1 MAHSR
6 REFLKSVVGT
16 STVLS
21 LAPALPTFLSRSA
34 LAAPQERDTNDTV
47 LVVLQLSGGN
57 DGLNTVVPYDDDVY
71 GRNRRTLRITES
83 QVHKIGSSMGFH
95 PEMKALWKLY
105 QEGQLS
111 ILQGVG
117 YPNSNRNHDTALR
130 DWHTASPG
138 DAACQTGW
146 IGRAVDSVDR
156 PDQADVPGVFV
167 GPIARPFG
175 LNAEKAVVPAIRNL
189 EQLTLRTAPGST
201 GSASKKVLD
210 AIQEPSASGNPLVDY
225 VRGSTLAAH
234 ASSRQVQDVL
244 RDADRVGEY
253 PPFGLAD
260 RLKMVAQL
268 VRAKLG
274 IRIFFVELGG
284 GGIGGF
290 DNHANQ
296 RDNHAA
302 LLRQLSESVAAFV
315 RDVTQAGMLD
325 RVALITFSEF
335 GRMVTENGRRGTNHG
350 AAAPMFLAGGAVRG
364 GLVGEHPSLTDLDQD
379 AQKPHTDFRR
389 VYATMLE
396 SWLGYDSEAVLGQEY
411 KPLDVFV

>member
-6 REFLKSVVGT
+6 REFLKSIVGT

-21 LAPALPTFLSRSA
+21 LAPTLPTFLSRSA
-34 LAAPQERDTNDTV
+34 FAAPRERDTNDTV

-57 DGLNTVVPYDDDVY
+57 DGLNTVVPYEDDVY
-71 GRNRRTLRITES
+71 GRSRRTLRLTEKE
-83 QVHKIGSSMGFH
+83 VHKIGASMGFH
-95 PEMKALWKLY
+95 PKMEAFWKLY

-117 YPNSNRNHDTALR
+117 YANSSRDHNGAMR
-130 DWHTASPG
+130 DWHTAEPG
-138 DAACQTGW
+138 NAACQTGW
-146 IGRAVDSVDR
+146 IGRAVDLVDR
-156 PDQADVPGVFV
+156 PDQADTPSVFV
-167 GPIARPFG
+167 GPIATPFA
-175 LNAEKAVVPAIRNL
+175 LNAEKAVVPAVRNL
-189 EQLTLRTAPGST
+189 EQLTLRTAAGST
-201 GSASKKVLD
+201 NVASKNVLE
-210 AIQEPSASGNPLVDY
+210 AIEEPNARDNPLVDY
-225 VRGSTLAAH
+225 VCGSTLAAY
-234 ASSRQVQDVL
+234 ASSRQVRDVL
-244 RDADRVGEY
+244 RNADRVGDY

-315 RDVTQAGMLD
+315 GDMKQAGLLD

-335 GRMVTENGRRGTNHG
+335 GRTVTENGRRGTNHG

-396 SWLGYDSEAVLGQEY
+396 SWLGFDSTAVLAKKYE
-411 KPLDVFV
+411 PMDVFA

>member
-21 LAPALPTFLSRSA
+21 LAPTLPTFLSHSA
-34 LAAPQERDTNDTV
+34 LAAPRERDTNDTI
-47 LVVLQLSGGN
+47 LIVLQLSGGN

-71 GRNRRTLRITES
+71 GRSRRTLRLTES
-83 QVHKIGSSMGFH
+83 QVHKIESSMGFH
-95 PEMKALWKLY
+95 PEMEAFWKLY

-117 YPNSNRNHDTALR
+117 YPNSNRNHETAMR
-130 DWHTASPG
+130 DWHTANPG

-146 IGRAVDSVDR
+146 IGRAVDLVDR

-189 EQLTLRTAPGST
+189 EQFTLRRAPGSNE
-201 GSASKKVLD
+201 GASQRVLD
-210 AIQEPSASGNPLVDY
+210 AIQEPSASDNPLVDY

-244 RDADRVGEY
+244 RDADRVGDY
-253 PPFGLAD
+253 PPFGLAN

-268 VRAKLG
+268 VRANLG

-315 RDVTQAGMLD
+315 GDMKHAEMLD

-350 AAAPMFLAGGAVRG
+350 AAAPMFLAGGALRG
-364 GLVGEHPSLTDLDQD
+364 GLVGEHPTLTDLDQD

-396 SWLGYDSEAVLGQEY
+396 SWLGFDSTAVLAKKY
-411 KPLDVFV
+411 KPLDVFA

>member
-21 LAPALPTFLSRSA
+21 LAPALPTFLGRSA
-34 LAAPQERDTNDTV
+34 SAALQRRDKNDNV
-47 LVVLQLSGGN
+47 LIVLQLSGGN
-57 DGLNTVVPYDDDVY
+57 DGLNTVVPYEDDVY
-71 GRNRRTLRITES
+71 GRNRTTLRLAES

-95 PEMKALWKLY
+95 PEMKAFWKLF
-105 QEGQLS
+105 QEGQLG

-117 YPNSNRNHDTALR
+117 YPNSTRDHDGAMR

-146 IGRAVDSVDR
+146 IGRAVDLVDR
-156 PDQADVPGVFV
+156 PDQTDIPGVFV

-189 EQLTLRTAPGST
+189 EQLTLRKSPDSNDG
-201 GSASKKVLD
+201 ASKKVLD
-210 AIQEPSASGNPLVDY
+210 AIQEPSAGDNPLVDY

-244 RDADRVGEY
+244 RNADRVGDY
-253 PPFGLAD
+253 PPFGLAN

-315 RDVTQAGMLD
+315 GDMKQAGLLN
-325 RVALITFSEF
+325 RVAVITFSEL

-350 AAAPMFLAGGAVRG
+350 AAAPMFLAGGALRG

-396 SWLGYDSEAVLGQEY
+396 TWLGFDSTAVLGKKY
-411 KPLDVFV
+411 KPLDVFA